1 MPRKNINSIRQLVG
15 SICVFTFFVLMLT
28 CAISGILAFGGI
40 LVIRVVGSLIDPN
53 NIPSWLP
60 NIPVPSLV
68 VFLISAVL
76 VAGFGHLLHRL
87 GYYPKKK
94 R

>member
-1 MPRKNINSIRQLVG
+1 MPGKSMNLIRQIVG
-15 SICVFTFFVLMLT
+15 SICVFAFFVLMLT

-40 LVIRVVGSLIDPN
+40 LLIRVVGSFIDPN

-60 NIPVPSLV
+60 NVPVPSLA

-76 VAGFGHLLHRL
+76 VVAFGYLLHRL